1 MTEQSWLER
10 PVHQVWRSVGRYNSS
25 MDLHAELTRLN
36 AVPELPEWVAGTV
49 QKLIDQAQKEAAES
63 LRLNEQITRRDTELH
78 AAQTKIQALVLELAH
93 LRRMRFGARSEA
105 FTGEERDLFQE
116 TLASDIAA
124 AEAKLAKEQEEKLAT
139 PPVPKLPRPRAGRQP
154 LPDHL
159 PRIEHRHE
167 PESCTCGKCGS
178 DLVKIGEDISEQLD
192 VEPAKFFVHRHI
204 RPQYACHSCET
215 VSAAPIPPAVID
227 GGMAA
232 VGLYVWILIGKYLDH
247 LPLYRLEQI
256 AARDQVILSRSTM
269 AAWVG
274 RIGVA
279 LQPLADR
286 LAELLL
292 KRDVL
297 HADETP
303 VAQLDPGSGKT
314 KRAYLWVYRSN
325 VLETGPPIVVF
336 DYQTSR
342 AGRHAQNFLSEWR
355 GSLMVDGFGGYK
367 AIFTQGVTELGC
379 LAHARRKYFDLN
391 EAQAN
396 PIAQEALRRIA
407 ALYVIET
414 QGRDMDEDARA
425 QLRQKHAQ
433 PLLQSMHDWLLKTR
447 VTVANGGGTA
457 KAIDYSLKRWAA
469 LSRYATAGNLPIDNN
484 PVENSIRPIA
494 LGKKNW
500 LFTGSE
506 SAGKRAAA
514 IQTLLGTAKLNGLDP
529 AAWLRDTLERLP
541 TCLNSQIDS
550 LLPLR
555 SEPLPQPAT

>member
-1 MTEQSWLER
+1 ME
-10 PVHQVWRSVGRYNSS
+10 
-25 MDLHAELTRLN
+25 LHAELARLN
-36 AVPELPEWVAGTV
+36 AAPELSEWVVGTV
-49 QKLIDQAQKEAAES
+49 QKLIDQARKEAAES
-63 LRLNEQITRRDTELH
+63 ARQITRRDTDLH

-105 FTGEERDLFQE
+105 FSGEERDLFQD
-116 TLASDIAA
+116 TLASDLAA
-124 AEAKLAKEQEEKLAT
+124 AEAELARKQAEAAASAEPQA
-139 PPVPKLPRPRAGRQP
+139 PRPPRPRAGRQP

-167 PESCTCGKCGS
+167 PEACTCGTCGGE
-178 DLVKIGEDISEQLD
+178 LVKIGEDISEQLD
-192 VEPAKFFVHRHI
+192 VEPARFFVHRHI
-204 RPQYACHSCET
+204 RPQYACRPCET
-215 VSAAPIPPAVID
+215 VTAAPIPPAVID
-227 GGMAA
+227 GGMAS

-256 AARDQVILSRSTM
+256 AARDRVILSRSTM
-269 AAWVG
+269 AEWVG

-292 KRDVL
+292 ERDVL

-303 VAQLDPGSGKT
+303 VAQLDPGRGKT
-314 KRAYLWVYRSN
+314 KRAYLWAYRSN

-342 AGRHAQNFLSEWR
+342 AGRHAQEFLSGWQ
-355 GSLMVDGFGGYK
+355 GSLMVDDFGGYK
-367 AIFTQGVTELGC
+367 ALFTHGVTELGC

-407 ALYVIET
+407 ALYAIEA
-414 QGRDMDEDARA
+414 QGRDMTAEARTA
-425 QLRQKHAQ
+425 LRQEHAQ
-433 PLLQSMHDWLLKTR
+433 PQLQSMHEWLLKTR

-469 LSRYATAGNLPIDNN
+469 LSRYATDGRLPIDNN
-484 PVENSIRPIA
+484 PVENTIRPIA

-500 LFTGSE
+500 LFAGSE
-506 SAGKRAAA
+506 RAGKRAAA

-529 AAWLRDTLERLP
+529 AAWLRNTLEKLP

-550 LLPLR
+550 LLPLAA
-555 SEPLPQPAT
+555 EPLPQPEA